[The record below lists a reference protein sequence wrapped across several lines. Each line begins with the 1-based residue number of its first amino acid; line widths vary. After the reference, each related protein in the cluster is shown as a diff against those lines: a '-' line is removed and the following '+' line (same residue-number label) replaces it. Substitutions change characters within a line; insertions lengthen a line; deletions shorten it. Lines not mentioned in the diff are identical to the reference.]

1 MSSLC
6 HLPDFEAEGFES
18 VAGLF
23 RSVAARE
30 RSRAHARLLALLALD
45 ALGVALDACGSRP
58 VLYLLRV
65 VGVGKGAERDDEP
78 LVVQQRLGAA
88 GLGDLGLR
96 ALRALLL
103 RSARPRG
110 RLGLDWHRFARRIL
124 RRPRRFAPLRRCR
137 G

>member
-18 VAGLF
+18 VPGFL
-23 RSVAARE
+23 RGVAARE
-30 RSRAHARLLALLALD
+30 RSRAHARLLALLAFD

-58 VLYLLRV
+58 VLYLLHV

-88 GLGDLGLR
+88 GLGGLGLR
-96 ALRALLL
+96 ALLFPAPPGPLL
-103 RSARPRG
+103 AGTGPRG
-110 RLGLDWHRFARRIL
+110 AVRR
-124 RRPRRFAPLRRCR
+124 RSP
-137 G
+137 